1 MNQLLTN
8 TRLALYVDERI
19 LKELATDDNTDGTIL
34 TSVTITAAILRAG
47 EEIASAAT
55 RSNTYST
62 TDLDDLATANNGMLE
77 GLVSDLALCFLFER
91 RGGDVPEVVKAKASR
106 AQASLSDLRDG
117 KRVFANDTNR
127 AAGLPSVSVVSVQ
140 ARGNLGMVSDTSFFP
155 YRRDRVY

>member
-19 LKELATDDNTDGTIL
+19 LKELSTDDNTDGTIS
-34 TSVTITAAILRAG
+34 TTITAAILRAG
-47 EEIASAAT
+47 EEVASAAT

-77 GLVSDLALCFLFER
+77 GLVADLSLCFLFER
-91 RGGDVPEVVKAKASR
+91 RGGDVPETVKAKAVR

-117 KRVFANDTNR
+117 KRVFANDVNR
-127 AAGLPSVSVVSVQ
+127 AAGLPSVSVVSIQ

-155 YRRDRVY
+155 VRRDRIY

>member
-8 TRLALYVDERI
+8 TRLALYVDSRI
-19 LKELATDDNTDGTIL
+19 LQELATDDNTDGTISSS
-34 TSVTITAAILRAG
+34 TTITAAILRAG
-47 EEIASAAT
+47 EEVASAAT

-62 TDLDDLATANNGMLE
+62 VDLDTLAAANNGMLE
-77 GLVSDLALCFLFER
+77 GLVADLALCFLFER

-127 AAGLPSVSVVSVQ
+127 AAGLPSVAVIAVQ
-140 ARGNLGMVSDTSFFP
+140 ARGNLGMVSDSSFFP
-155 YRRDRVY
+155 YRKDQTA

>member
-8 TRLALYVDERI
+8 TRLALYVDSRI
-19 LKELATDDNTDGTIL
+19 LQELATDDNTDGTISSS
-34 TSVTITAAILRAG
+34 TTITAAILRAG
-47 EEIASAAT
+47 EEVASAAT

-62 TDLDDLATANNGMLE
+62 VDLDTLAAANNGMLE

-117 KRVFANDTNR
+117 KRVFANDINR
-127 AAGLPSVSVVSVQ
+127 AAGLPSVAVIAVQ
-140 ARGNLGMVSDTSFFP
+140 ARGNLGMASDSSFFP
-155 YRRDRVY
+155 YRKDQTA

>member
-8 TRLALYVDERI
+8 TRLALYVDSRI
-19 LKELATDDNTDGTIL
+19 LQELATDDNTDGTISSS
-34 TSVTITAAILRAG
+34 TTITAAILRAG
-47 EEIASAAT
+47 EEVASAAT

-62 TDLDDLATANNGMLE
+62 VDLDTLAAANNGMLE

-127 AAGLPSVSVVSVQ
+127 AAGLPSVAVIAVQ
-140 ARGNLGMVSDTSFFP
+140 ARGNLGMASDSSFFP
-155 YRRDRVY
+155 FRKDRTA